1 MEDVSLIKEIKK
13 AVSTPMMDGAQVGP
27 FVEPFRVYHMDESHV
42 LECIFSLNISVIIV
56 VVDEKAP

>member
-27 FVEPFRVYHMDESHV
+27 FVEAFRVYHIDESYNFTESDTKYYN
-42 LECIFSLNISVIIV
+42 LGC
-56 VVDEKAP
+56 